1 MRTALFAG
9 ITFVL
14 ACCVIS
20 GVLSVLLA
28 LITGVGATPQPY
40 HVLIGLFLGAVIAI
54 FPAGLVAWLVSR
66 RRTTPY

>member
-1 MRTALFAG
+1 MRAVLFAV

-14 ACCVIS
+14 ACCVIG
-20 GVLSVLLA
+20 GVMSVLLA

-40 HVLIGLFLGAVIAI
+40 HVLIGLFIGAFVAI

-66 RRTTPY
+66 RGVS

>member
-14 ACCVIS
+14 SCCVIS
-20 GVLSVLLA
+20 GVMSVLLA

-40 HVLIGLFLGAVIAI
+40 HVIIGLVIGAFVAI
-54 FPAGLVAWLVSR
+54 FPAALVAWLVSR
-66 RRTTPY
+66 RATPQY